1 MSQHSYI
8 ANNYSNTAKC
18 IITPVLMALLL
29 LLTTINYF
37 IYSTD
42 SNSYSYQTN
51 SADSP
56 IDNNDSS
63 DTTSPS
69 GPDEKAP
76 NSPSSFSE
84 EYVHESEEL
93 SSFLFTTLNRE
104 HPTYSDSLP
113 LVHFK
118 IFSPP
123 PEC

>member
-1 MSQHSYI
+1 MNQQRP
-8 ANNYSNTAKC
+8 NTFCYSKTAKN
-18 IITPVLMALLL
+18 IITPVLMGLLL

-37 IYSTD
+37 IYSPNNT
-42 SNSYSYQTN
+42 YSYQAN
-51 SADSP
+51 STDSP
-56 IDNNDSS
+56 IDNND
-63 DTTSPS
+63 TEETPNPN

-76 NSPSSFSE
+76 NSSSSFSE
-84 EYVHESEEL
+84 EYVHESESL
-93 SSFLFTTLNRE
+93 STLVFTIVDRE